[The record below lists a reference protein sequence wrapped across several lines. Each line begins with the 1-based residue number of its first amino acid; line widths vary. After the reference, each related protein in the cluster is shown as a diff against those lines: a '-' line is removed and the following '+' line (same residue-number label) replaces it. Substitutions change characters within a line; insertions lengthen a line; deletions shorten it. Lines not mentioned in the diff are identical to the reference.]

1 MLPSSV
7 ADHQFLEVTRLLSNH
22 YIVMVTINAGS
33 CVDVV
38 RLLDD
43 AGGPNHVG
51 NVCDSPLMAS
61 VTDQVR
67 CVLLDFC

>member
-1 MLPSSV
+1 MPNYKRYCII
-7 ADHQFLEVTRLLSNH
+7 TYNH
-22 YIVMVTINAGS
+22 YVASLSINHIS
-33 CVDVV
+33 SFNSHECWVDGV